1 MVSEVLGG
9 LDFSEL
15 IIDDLWLRKALW
27 SFVGVSLM
35 KVYVPN
41 ISRLDALAMKII
53 FNTSCSIVG
62 NAIKCHII
70 TDYTMICI
78 DHLSRCALPQK
89 GPRPLVG
96 ISCIHSISI
105 CTCGTCVNSL
115 FMKSPACFFLFNK
128 NF

>member
-35 KVYVPN
+35 KVYVAN
-41 ISRLDALAMKII
+41 KSRLDALAMKII
-53 FNTSCSIVG
+53 FNTSCSTVG

-78 DHLSRCALPQK
+78 DHLSLCALPQNS
-89 GPRPLVG
+89 PSPLVG
-96 ISCIHSISI
+96 ISCIHSIST
-105 CTCGTCVNSL
+105 CTCGTCVNNL
-115 FMKSPACFFLFNK
+115 YMKSCTCST
-128 NF
+128 

>member
-1 MVSEVLGG
+1 MRPNKTEDGLVHLILCSHKVLREMLCNVLVYICKDLVFFYFFVKKNTFDWTNVFSEGLGG

-35 KVYVPN
+35 KVYVAN
-41 ISRLDALAMKII
+41 KSRLDALAMKII

-70 TDYTMICI
+70 TD
-78 DHLSRCALPQK
+78 
-89 GPRPLVG
+89 
-96 ISCIHSISI
+96 
-105 CTCGTCVNSL
+105 
-115 FMKSPACFFLFNK
+115 
-128 NF
+128 